1 MLGLVQTRLHSC
13 AEPNWWIMY
22 GKRAVWYS
30 SFSLVRQKCLVH
42 QKFKLN
48 LGLTQGVPS
57 ESDVTLVLLQSRTY
71 SVRFSAWKSLAS
83 ESGLS
88 HTLCPQRKVPRMHL
102 SMVCPKNRIFFFKY
116 CNKRYFV
123 PQLWEEIFAQNL
135 IYMYTKMYDYDY
147 VSLHVFASCQ
157 PAKSFFNIAKDRK
170 IMCTDRKLVLE
181 FCIRLLVYSK
191 CQIKWNSGP
200 KLQTDRH

>member
-71 SVRFSAWKSLAS
+71 SVRFSAWKVWRLNQALVTHCVHK
-83 ESGLS
+83 EKYY
-88 HTLCPQRKVPRMHL
+88 LCTYQWFAPRIG
-102 SMVCPKNRIFFFKY
+102 SFFFKC